1 MTATSTVYLGQ
12 FTWEH
17 ANQIAERLE
26 AADITWW
33 CKNPGTISYIFLME
47 WGPRLF
53 VDGDRLDEARE
64 IAREIAPDG
73 VAKQRRQGRTSTPG

>member
-33 CKNPGTISYIFLME
+33 CKNPGTISYVFLME

-53 VDGDRLDEARE
+53 VDTERLDDARA

-73 VAKQRRQGRTSTPG
+73 LAKQRRPRGTPAAG